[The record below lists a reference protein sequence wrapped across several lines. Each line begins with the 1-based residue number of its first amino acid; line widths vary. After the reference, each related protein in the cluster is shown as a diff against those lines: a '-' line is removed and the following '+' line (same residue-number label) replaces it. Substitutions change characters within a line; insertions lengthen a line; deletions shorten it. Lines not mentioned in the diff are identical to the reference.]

1 MNKIKNNGVVSILG
15 IVLLGFLM
23 ILVLSYYNVHIQS
36 VVESPTA
43 QDNLHYVGG
52 NTKTFWDKYLAAPAH
67 YLWHDVWVNIFWHSF
82 IDNMERLR
90 DGNGTELQ
98 DHPPKVNYGQPAN

>member
-1 MNKIKNNGVVSILG
+1 MKNFPKNGGISILG
-15 IVLLGFLM
+15 IVLLGFLL
-23 ILVLSYYNVHIQS
+23 ILVLSYYNIRIQS

-43 QDNLHYVGG
+43 QDNLNYVGD
-52 NTKTFWDKYLAAPAH
+52 NSRSFWDKYLAAPAH

-82 IDNMERLR
+82 IDNAKRLR

-98 DHPPKVNYGQPAN
+98 DKPPVVNYGQNHS